1 MALSILFYYDEQDD
15 VKIEAEQFAQQNGD
29 SIKHYK
35 LNNGVIYS
43 SFAGRTLRLTLKD
56 DFEADYQLNANN

>member
-29 SIKHYK
+29 SIKHYE
-35 LNNGVIYS
+35 LGNGVIYS
-43 SFAGRTLRLTLKD
+43 SFAGKTLRLTLKR
-56 DFEADYQLNANN
+56 

>member
-29 SIKHYK
+29 SIKPYE
-35 LNNGVIYS
+35 LGNGVIYS
-43 SFAGRTLRLTLKD
+43 SFAG
-56 DFEADYQLNANN
+56 